1 MCISKNRGDD
11 ILGKRFVESFGT
23 GSVKEEIIGGGGTRR
38 GGGRVLFE
46 RKEIKEEE
54 EGGSLWKQGC

>member
-1 MCISKNRGDD
+1 
-11 ILGKRFVESFGT
+11 VA
-23 GSVKEEIIGGGGTRR
+23 VAQGGGGE
-38 GGGRVLFE
+38 RVLFE

>member
-38 GGGRVLFE
+38 GGGGESSV
-46 RKEIKEEE
+46 
-54 EGGSLWKQGC
+54 

>member
-23 GSVKEEIIGGGGTRR
+23 GSVKEEIIGGSGTRR
-38 GGGRVLFE
+38 GGGREFCL
-46 RKEIKEEE
+46 RGKK
-54 EGGSLWKQGC
+54 